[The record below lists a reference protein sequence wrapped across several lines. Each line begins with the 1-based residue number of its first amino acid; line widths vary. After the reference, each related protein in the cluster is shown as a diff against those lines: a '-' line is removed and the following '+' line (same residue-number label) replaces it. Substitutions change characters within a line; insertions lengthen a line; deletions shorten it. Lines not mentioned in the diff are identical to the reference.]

1 MNSFEWVD
9 EGALFIFIFFVTF
22 FDSHFKMAKLLMI
35 TGTTSV
41 WTKLYTTLHSARY
54 PSRWAYFLWMHPL
67 IHRYYFLQC
76 LKLFINNTLALDKR
90 KLFANSLCDLWSFT
104 YWLLY
109 QCVTDHVRLCTAYYA
124 AKVLYILYEY
134 IWMNFYYLSIIRWNE
149 SFFWISYYA
158 VQCTTKY
165 YKIIIYWWYIWGGY
179 IHRFFSK
186 NFFVC
191 LFFTSLHMYFLLY
204 LLFFF

>member
-1 MNSFEWVD
+1 MR
-9 EGALFIFIFFVTF
+9 ALYLFLFFFVTF

-41 WTKLYTTLHSARY
+41 WTKLYTTLHSARV
-54 PSRWAYFLWMHPL
+54 
-67 IHRYYFLQC
+67 IHLVEPIFYECIHLFIDTIFLQC

-149 SFFWISYYA
+149 SFLNFPTMHCNALQNTIKLLF
-158 VQCTTKY
+158 TDD
-165 YKIIIYWWYIWGGY
+165 IYEGVIYID
-179 IHRFFSK
+179 FFK

-204 LLFFF
+204 LLLFF